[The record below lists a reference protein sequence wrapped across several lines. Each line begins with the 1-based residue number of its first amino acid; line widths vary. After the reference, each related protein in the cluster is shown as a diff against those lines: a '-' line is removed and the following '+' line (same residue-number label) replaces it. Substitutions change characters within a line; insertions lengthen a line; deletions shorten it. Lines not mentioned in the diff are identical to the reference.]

1 MTTLDVLL
9 VGGDQIATEQVQDR
23 LEAAGHV
30 VHRCHLPD
38 APAFPCVGLA
48 DPSVCPIEEGVD
60 VAVLVRRGIRRE
72 ALAEEDG
79 ARCAIRAGVPLVEDG
94 PDLLDPFDPWVAERV
109 GPDDDLSTVCH
120 LAADRRHAHLRML
133 VRERIAKLAAAAGTS
148 SSETTCLVRTSGRDL
163 VVDLHLPVALE
174 RPMQQA
180 LAVRV
185 LDAVHASGRTYG
197 QVDVNVHGHT
207 R

>member
-1 MTTLDVLL
+1 
-9 VGGDQIATEQVQDR
+9 
-23 LEAAGHV
+23 
-30 VHRCHLPD
+30 
-38 APAFPCVGLA
+38 
-48 DPSVCPIEEGVD
+48 
-60 VAVLVRRGIRRE
+60 
-72 ALAEEDG
+72 
-79 ARCAIRAGVPLVEDG
+79 
-94 PDLLDPFDPWVAERV
+94 
-109 GPDDDLSTVCH
+109 
-120 LAADRRHAHLRML
+120 
-133 VRERIAKLAAAAGTS
+133 
-148 SSETTCLVRTSGRDL
+148 VRTSGRDL